1 MPLKTFNLHDRR
13 CSRKGFLTEYL
24 KVKQD
29 GENYMRRGSQFLVF
43 TEYYSDDKIE
53 TDERWRV

>member
-1 MPLKTFNLHDRR
+1 MKRIF
-13 CSRKGFLTEYL
+13 

-43 TEYYSDDKIE
+43 TEYYLDDKIKS
-53 TDERWRV
+53 DERRRI